1 MCMVVPVA
9 SLNPENE
16 FPDVYIMGY
25 APTSTIA
32 FGKYTM
38 SVYKGKYKG
47 IGIPARTGVAKL
59 VTRLMTSEKQGKGN
73 QSYIGI
79 DFDAVGIFKPEEYG
93 INTEA

>member
-1 MCMVVPVA
+1 MVVPVD
-9 SLNPENE
+9 SLNSEND

-25 APTSTIA
+25 APTATIA

-38 SVYKGKYKG
+38 AVYKGKYKG

-59 VTRLMTSEKQGKGN
+59 VTRLMTSEKQGRGN
-73 QSYIGI
+73 VSYIGI
-79 DFDAVGIFKPEEYG
+79 DFDAVGLFKPEEYG